1 MDDMDCNQ
9 SAQQDIVFVC
19 LRGALHRTPTQL
31 SFTDGV
37 QCICGFLFPE
47 AIVYALVVLR
57 NLSLQEAE
65 QVFLSGPDYH
75 YRGRA
80 VFDILEALN
89 LFLKQ
94 SEESFGASGVG
105 TDYVSAFVMEGDS
118 VFLNTGFKTNQHVEF
133 VWYFYHTRIAQLI
146 GHTSKICTDVQC
158 KEGKEEFKD
167 RLQLDNQTGSLT
179 ISNFRTTDSGDY
191 KLVIITNNIT
201 SKIYR
206 IAVNGVPAAQRDE
219 KSVVEGESVILDPG
233 VTKNPNNS
241 VAWYFNDTLIAEI
254 TGDQSKICTD
264 DQCSDK
270 FQDRLKLDHQTGSL
284 IITNTRTT
292 DSGLYNLK
300 ISSSSSS
307 RYRRHR
313 RHSVDFTRMKSF
325 SVFVTEL
332 GYSDSYSDSSRSRV
346 QFLGD
351 SDFHGLGC
359 IFTRT

>member
-1 MDDMDCNQ
+1 MRN
-9 SAQQDIVFVC
+9 
-19 LRGALHRTPTQL
+19 P
-31 SFTDGV
+31 
-37 QCICGFLFPE
+37 FL
-47 AIVYALVVLR
+47 IILTILC
-57 NLSLQEAE
+57 
-65 QVFLSGPDYH
+65 YH
-75 YRGRA
+75 
-80 VFDILEALN
+80 
-89 LFLKQ
+89 
-94 SEESFGASGVG
+94 GASGVG

-325 SVFVTEL
+325 SVFVTAVP
-332 GYSDSYSDSSRSRV
+332 DSGLSPAAVGGACVGVLVLAAAVAGAVVIAKRKGICTRQSRQENDV
-346 QFLGD
+346 L
-351 SDFHGLGC
+351 
-359 IFTRT
+359 